1 MTDPKKIG
9 ARIRALR
16 KSMGLTQEELAGDHM
31 TKSMLSQIE
40 NGRTFPSMRTLQ
52 YLATKLKQDPGYFLE
67 EHGNESVRELLREV
81 EQASK
86 TKDYEKVL
94 ALITPKLE
102 SLPSTVDTARVL
114 EHYIAACFYTGTE
127 GGEEAVTKA
136 SDICERFGLYV
147 DSVKIKYLRY
157 ALLFARE
164 QYQESL
170 NLIRSLQEEYASK
183 RTSRDYLFEIQLY
196 YAESISLSAVG
207 RYAECRDVMLEALNL
222 SKEEGVY
229 HLTDH
234 FYRIL
239 AQNCILTGETDKIWH
254 YLKKARQFA
263 EVTEVE
269 ESIGLVEH
277 SEVRVM
283 NWEGRYGEALQHAE
297 HSLYFR
303 KNDKEGYLLQTGI
316 SLYGLGR
323 YADALEALSQI
334 QTPRI
339 NAAHHPLDKIR
350 RYTAYA
356 YRANA
361 LVKLGRVVEAEE
373 QALIAYERTRGYPS
387 CPELEL
393 IQQTYQSLFT

>member
-9 ARIRALR
+9 EKIRQLR
-16 KSMGLTQEELAGDHM
+16 KSMGMTQEELAGEHM

-40 NGRTFPSMRTLQ
+40 NGRAFPSMRTLQ
-52 YLATKLKQDPGYFLE
+52 YLASRLKQDPGYFLE
-67 EHGNESVRELLREV
+67 EHGSESVLELLRQV

-86 TKDYEKVL
+86 AKEHEKVL
-94 ALITPKLE
+94 ALVTPVLDQ
-102 SLPSTVDTARVL
+102 LPATVDTARVL
-114 EHYIAACFYTGTE
+114 EHYIAACFYTGSE
-127 GGEEAVTKA
+127 GGDEAVSKA
-136 SDICERFGLYV
+136 VDICERFGLYV

-157 ALLFARE
+157 ALLFAKE
-164 QYQESL
+164 HYQDSL
-170 NLIRSLQEEYASK
+170 DLIRSLQEEYAAK

-207 RYAECRDVMLEALNL
+207 RYEECRDVMLKALEL

-239 AQNCILTGETDKIWH
+239 GQNCILTGETDKIWH
-254 YLKKARQFA
+254 YLRKARQFA

-283 NWEGRYGEALQHAE
+283 NWEGRYEEALRHAE
-297 HSLYFR
+297 NSLYFR
-303 KNDKEGYLLQTGI
+303 KNDQEGYLLQTGI
-316 SLYGLGR
+316 SLFGLGR
-323 YADALEALSQI
+323 YAEALDVLSKI
-334 QTPRI
+334 QPPRA
-339 NAAHHPLDKIR
+339 NVAHHPLDKVR
-350 RYTAYA
+350 RYSAYA
-356 YRANA
+356 FRANA
-361 LVKLGRVVEAEE
+361 LAKLGRVVEAEE

-387 CPELEL
+387 SPELEF
-393 IQQTYQSLFT
+393 IRETYQSLFA

>member
-9 ARIRALR
+9 AKIRALR
-16 KSMGLTQEELAGDHM
+16 KSMGLTQEELAGEHM

-52 YLATKLKQDPGYFLE
+52 YLASKLNQDPGYFLE

-86 TKDYEKVL
+86 AKNYEKVL
-94 ALITPKLE
+94 ALVVPKLE
-102 SLPSTVDTARVL
+102 SLPATVDTARVL

-127 GGEEAVTKA
+127 GGEEAVA
-136 SDICERFGLYV
+136 RAADICERFGLYV

-164 QYQESL
+164 QYQDSL
-170 NLIRSLQEEYASK
+170 DLIRSLQEEYASK
-183 RTSRDYLFEIQLY
+183 RTSRDFLFEIQLY
-196 YAESISLSAVG
+196 YAESVSLSAVG
-207 RYAECRDVMLEALNL
+207 RYAECRDVMLEALRL

-239 AQNCILTGETDKIWH
+239 GQNCILTGETDKRWH

-269 ESIGLVEH
+269 ESLGLVEH
-277 SEVRVM
+277 AEVRVM
-283 NWEGRYGEALQHAE
+283 NWEGRYEDALRHAE
-297 HSLYFR
+297 QSLYFR
-303 KNDKEGYLLQTGI
+303 KNDEESYLLQTGI
-316 SLYGLGR
+316 SLFGMER
-323 YADALEALSQI
+323 YAEALETLGKI
-334 QTPRI
+334 RTPRI
-339 NAAHHPLDKIR
+339 NAFHHPLDKIR

-361 LVKLGRVVEAEE
+361 LVKLGRIVEAEE
-373 QALIAYERTRGYPS
+373 QAMIAYERTRGYPS
-387 CPELEL
+387 CPELEY
-393 IQQTYQSLFT
+393 IKQTYHSLFS